1 MYLNKFGV
9 FLHCE
14 VINLGDYAFFG
25 PSVKFT
31 WLCLK
36 T

>member
-1 MYLNKFGV
+1 MTQDD
-9 FLHCE
+9 
-14 VINLGDYAFFG
+14 VIFFGDYAFFG